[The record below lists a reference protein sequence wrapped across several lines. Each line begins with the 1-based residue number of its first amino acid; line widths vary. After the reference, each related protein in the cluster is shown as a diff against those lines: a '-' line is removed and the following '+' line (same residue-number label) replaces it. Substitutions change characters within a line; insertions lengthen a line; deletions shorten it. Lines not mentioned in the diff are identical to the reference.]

1 MSRFSV
7 IIISIISMFA
17 LVGVGYI
24 ILNNPILN
32 NPFTKES
39 LTPEAPPPTPA
50 TTEVAAPAE
59 PLAAPENITPPAQES
74 APNFEDKLAR
84 FRQTITDVATT
95 GESQQITLV
104 FTEAEVNDQ
113 AAKVL
118 AQTEIP
124 EDIPLEVNSIH
135 IDLQPGNNLLTEAK
149 TVVLGLGVTLKA
161 KTQVSLKEGKPE
173 ITVSDVSFGFVP
185 LPGAVKD
192 KIVAFIVQKTDD
204 VLGQLTGVAL
214 SDKGEVDLEFKEVN
228 VQEENITIT
237 VLIKKVI

>member
-24 ILNNPILN
+24 ILNNHILN

-39 LTPEAPPPTPA
+39 PTPEAPPPTPA

-59 PLAAPENITPPAQES
+59 PLATPENITPPVQES

-84 FRQTITDVATT
+84 FRQAITDVATT

-104 FTEAEVNDQ
+104 FTEAEVNEQ

-135 IDLQPGNNLLTEAK
+135 IDLQPGNNLSTEAK
-149 TVVLGLGVTLKA
+149 TRILGLGVTLKA
-161 KTQVSLKEGKPE
+161 KTHVSLEEGKPE

-185 LPGAVKD
+185 LPAAVKD

-214 SDKGEVDLEFKEVN
+214 SDKGEVDLEF
-228 VQEENITIT
+228 
-237 VLIKKVI
+237 

>member
-7 IIISIISMFA
+7 IILSIISMFA

-24 ILNNPILN
+24 ILSK
-32 NPFTKES
+32 PFTKES
-39 LTPEAPPPTPA
+39 PAPEALPPTPL
-50 TTEVAAPAE
+50 TTEAAAPAE
-59 PLAAPENITPPAQES
+59 PLAAPENITPPAQKS

-95 GESQQITLV
+95 GGSQQITLV
-104 FTEAEVNDQ
+104 FTEAEVNEQ

-149 TVVLGLGVTLKA
+149 TGVLGLGVTLKA
-161 KTQVSLKEGKPE
+161 KTHVSLKEGKPE
-173 ITVSDVSFGFVP
+173 ITVSDVSFGLVR
-185 LPGAVKD
+185 LSGAVKD

-237 VLIKKVI
+237 VLIKKVT